1 MVLLHYHVVPGLGE
15 DSRPRPDASA
25 IRNDQVAQVAPAN
38 GDDLAL
44 AATHADRAIPP
55 TPVEAVRAA

>member
-15 DSRPRPDASA
+15 DSRPRPEASA
-25 IRNDQVAQVAPAN
+25 IRNDQVAPAN
-38 GDDLAL
+38 DDDFAL
-44 AATHADRAIPP
+44 AATRADHPIPP